1 MKKKK
6 KKKPAIKL
14 GRATWHIR
22 PTTKVKESGKVYKR
36 KSQNWQNEE

>member
-6 KKKPAIKL
+6 QKKVKL

-36 KSQNWQNEE
+36 IKRNWSEE